1 MHTQARFSGHNDRL
15 IKFCLEKCYP
25 DGIIT
30 VERLIEDN
38 LVNGT
43 QVAELAVCR
52 TNGNVEMCSI
62 GIGRDLTDDSDV
74 KTVTVQEARK
84 KTWLV
89 KNKIRTGE
97 FNISLSHRTK
107 IKDVHHKIGKL
118 RVICYNPFHE
128 QWKYFVIPNDF
139 FANIKQLCI
148 TFERSS
154 GEPLGIYKQ
163 FEVPTWEDMCNL

>member
-1 MHTQARFSGHNDRL
+1 MHTLASNKGHNDRL
-15 IKFCLEKCYP
+15 IRYCLEKAYP

-43 QVAELAVCR
+43 QVAELAVCK
-52 TNGNVEMCSI
+52 TNGTVEMCPI

-74 KTVTVQEARK
+74 KTVTVQESRK

-89 KNKIRTGE
+89 KNKVRTGE
-97 FNISLSHRTK
+97 YNISLSHRTK

-118 RVICYNPFHE
+118 RVICYNPYHDH
-128 QWKYFVIPNDF
+128 WKFFVIPNEVF
-139 FANIKQLCI
+139 SGLKQLCMAFDKE
-148 TFERSS
+148 T
-154 GEPLGIYKQ
+154 GEPIGIYKEY
-163 FEVPTWEDMCNL
+163 EVSTWEEMCRN